1 MGDLADVAI
10 FDAATV
16 GSARRGTMKDDLPGG
31 GKRLVMPATG
41 VIHTVVNGVPVYEN
55 ERYTGVTPGTV
66 LHS

>member
-1 MGDLADVAI
+1 
-10 FDAATV
+10 
-16 GSARRGTMKDDLPGG
+16 MKDDLPGG

-55 ERYTGVTPGTV
+55 ERYTGSTPGEV